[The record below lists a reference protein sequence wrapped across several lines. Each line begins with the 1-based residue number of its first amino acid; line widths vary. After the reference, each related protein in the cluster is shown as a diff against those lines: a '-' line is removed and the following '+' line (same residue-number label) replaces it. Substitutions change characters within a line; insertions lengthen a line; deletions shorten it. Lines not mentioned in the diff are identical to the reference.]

1 MSRSFK
7 DFEDAKESKAERKR
21 KNLRNN
27 GREAYKH
34 FANMDNDDDH
44 VTEVGFYR
52 RPGRGMSGESS
63 N

>member
-1 MSRSFK
+1 MSRSFR
-7 DFEDAKESKAERKR
+7 DFEDAKESKAQRTR

-27 GREAYKH
+27 GREAYKY
-34 FANMDNDDDH
+34 FSNMDEDEDH
-44 VTEVGFYR
+44 ITDVGFYR

>member
-1 MSRSFK
+1 MSRSFR
-7 DFEDAKESKAERKR
+7 DFEDAKESKSQRTR

-27 GREAYKH
+27 GREAYKY
-34 FANMDNDDDH
+34 FAKMDHDDDH

-52 RPGRGMSGESS
+52 RPARGASGESS